1 MFSKQTAM
9 IVALIVLIFLSI
21 LFLSLSSR
29 RPYPAPGPG
38 RIAIALVAPFQKA
51 IVNTARFF
59 RDIWQRHFVLVVIV
73 DDNNRLRRELRQMVA
88 LQHRYEEV
96 RQANERLRDL
106 LALGLEL
113 ERPAI
118 AAQVVGKDPSPW
130 FQTILVDKGRT
141 DGVEI
146 GLPVINPQGVVG
158 LVVEAVA
165 GYAKVMLI
173 TDPNSAVDAIL
184 QSNRARGIIK
194 GGTPGYCVFDFVLR
208 HHDVQ
213 VGDTVVSSGMD
224 GVFPKGIPVGRVSEV
239 VKGVAG
245 LFQDVTVTPYVDF
258 ERLEEVLIVPK
269 KDAIDP
275 S

>member
-21 LFLSLSSR
+21 VFLSLSSR

-38 RIAIALVAPFQKA
+38 RVAIALVAPFQKA
-51 IVNTARFF
+51 IVNTVRYF
-59 RDIWQRHFVLVVIV
+59 RDIWQHYFVLVAIV
-73 DDNNRLRRELRQMVA
+73 DDNNRLRGELQQMVA
-88 LQHRYEEV
+88 LQHRHEEV
-96 RQANERLRDL
+96 RQANERLRAL
-106 LALGLEL
+106 LSLGREI

-158 LVVEAVA
+158 LVVEAAA

-173 TDPNSAVDAIL
+173 TDPNSAVDAIV

-194 GGTPGYCVFDFVLR
+194 GGTSGYCVFDYVLR

-213 VGDTVVSSGMD
+213 AGDTVVASGMD

-269 KDAIDP
+269 KDVIDP